1 MKMSSKIKTMKTI
14 PKKRTNEDDLKNED
28 NLKNRR
34 TTSFRR
40 MCPAQAYTNLVVLVI
55 AFVKLFSACLVSTLV
70 FIQL

>member
-14 PKKRTNEDDLKNED
+14 PKKRTNEDDLKM
-28 NLKNRR
+28 KTISKIR

-40 MCPAQAYTNLVVLVI
+40 MYPARAYTNLVVLVI